1 MDALKDECQLIFVG
15 HLILFFDRFV
25 HLKGSLVDRKELLI
39 RLRNVCIKLTP
50 DNEYTEINYYFQTV
64 LIEWNSI

>member
-15 HLILFFDRFV
+15 HLILFLDRFV
-25 HLKGSLVDRKELLI
+25 HLKGSLVDRKELRI